1 MIKKISPIKSII
13 LPNQNT
19 KLNPGSL
26 FPDLKVNRLKSKAI
40 APLLRKMILA
50 VLTEMYALPT
60 PANKTSPIKKAIAK
74 NMEANRLSIIL

>member
-1 MIKKISPIKSII
+1 MI

-26 FPDLKVNRLKSKAI
+26 FPDLKVKRLNNNAI

-50 VLTEMYALPT
+50 VLTEMYVRPT

-74 NMEANRLSIIL
+74 NMEASRLSIIV